1 MIRLVR
7 AELAKLRTIRLLYG
21 VTAAMAAFGVL
32 TVVANVTSAGRQGNP
47 PLSADDLPAIVGA
60 PGTLLSGAALLLG
73 ILGVAGEF
81 RHHTI
86 TQTFLSTPDRGRVV
100 AAKLAAYPLV
110 GIAVA
115 VLSLAVTTA
124 VALPWMDAKG
134 LSVSLLDGELARVL
148 GGTLLAVGLC
158 GLVGVGVGALIRN
171 QVAALVGVLVWV
183 VVVEGLLLSLLN
195 VPSLGKWLPSA
206 AAAALTNPSGSHLS
220 RWAGGLLFAAYGLAF
235 SVVGTR
241 FVIRRDVT

>member
-7 AELAKLRTIRLLYG
+7 AELVKLRTIRLLYG
-21 VTAAMAAFGVL
+21 VAAAMAAFGVL
-32 TVVANVTSAGRQGNP
+32 TVVANITSAGRQGNP

-60 PGTLLSGAALLLG
+60 PATMLSGAALLLG

-100 AAKLAAYPLV
+100 AAKLATYALAGV
-110 GIAVA
+110 AVA

-134 LSVSLLDGELARVL
+134 LSVSVLDGELARVL
-148 GGTLLAVGLC
+148 GGTLLAAALC
-158 GLVGVGVGALIRN
+158 GLVGVGVGALVRN

-183 VVVEGLLLSLLN
+183 LVVEGLLLNLLN

-206 AAAALTNPSGSHLS
+206 AAAALTNPSDGHLS

-241 FVIRRDVT
+241 FVLRRDVT